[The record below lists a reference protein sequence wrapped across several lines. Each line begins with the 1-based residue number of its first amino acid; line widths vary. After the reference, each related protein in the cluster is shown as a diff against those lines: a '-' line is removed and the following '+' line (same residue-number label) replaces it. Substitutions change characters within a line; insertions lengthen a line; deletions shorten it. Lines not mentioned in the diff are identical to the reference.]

1 MGGGRGATPKAPG
14 VDDSH
19 MYHPGPPRFLAT
31 GEQTELAPRDPDPD
45 AGYAWRVA
53 DAPHDS
59 EATVGDDPVTE
70 FTPDVP
76 GRYLIGLDAPDGDHL
91 LTIRAFPASY
101 EGVDVAGGSGTAIR
115 DRDADDA
122 PVDYSARERHEGVG
136 RPRVRVDARVA
147 LGGDDGSPA
156 DDGLPADGGEPV
168 ESDTAADGGEA
179 VFTAAP
185 TPNPDSALDADDLSV
200 TFVVDDRDVAAAVA
214 DGRSNP
220 RDALRVSEDGRELR
234 VPLDAVPDR
243 LRVHAVTVA
252 RDPDGDP
259 RVSVADAAAIER
271 VDAGPP
277 AADEGGGESVLTPN
291 TPEFETVRLND
302 PPAWTEDASV
312 YEVFVRTFSDAEE
325 GEAFDAI
332 AERIPQI
339 ADLGVDTLWLT
350 PVLGHD
356 GKPHGYN
363 IVDFFDTADDLGDR
377 DDFEALVE
385 TAHDH
390 GMRVL
395 FDFVA
400 NHTARDHEWF
410 RDAYKNPDSPYRDR
424 YEWQE
429 SGEPGTYFD
438 WELIANLDH
447 ANLDVRRFLL
457 DVIDEWAPLVDGFR
471 CDMAWAVPDSFWR
484 ELRDRVK
491 DIDREFLLMDETIP
505 YIPGF
510 HEGMFDVHFDA
521 TLYFQLRQVGRGA
534 EPAASVLDAID
545 QRAEIGFPDHAE
557 FLQYIENHDETRYR
571 VECGDAAA
579 AAAGA
584 AIMTLPGVPMVYA
597 GQEIGQRGRRDAIAW
612 DHARE
617 AVRDRYER
625 LLETR
630 RDHPALGPDGDLS
643 RVGYHVASGDLS
655 EQPIVAS
662 GDVHPDDVVAFRR
675 SDGDEELI
683 VVLNFAPADASVAVD
698 VDHGERDLVTGEPCV
713 VEDGEGTERIRVD
726 EVAVVPVG
734 GE

>member
-1 MGGGRGATPKAPG
+1 M
-14 VDDSH
+14 H
-19 MYHPGPPRFLAT
+19 HPGPPRFLAT
-31 GEQTELAPRDPDPD
+31 GERTELAPRDPDPD
-45 AGYAWRVA
+45 AAYAWRVA
-53 DAPHDS
+53 DAPPESD
-59 EATVGDDPVTE
+59 ATVGDDAVTE

-91 LTIRAFPASY
+91 LTVRAFPASY

-115 DRDADDA
+115 DRDAGDVNA
-122 PVDYSARERHEGVG
+122 PVDYAARERHEGVG
-136 RPRVRVDARVA
+136 RPRVRVDASVA
-147 LGGDDGSPA
+147 FDGE
-156 DDGLPADGGEPV
+156 ADGEGEH
-168 ESDTAADGGEA
+168 AGEA
-179 VFTAAP
+179 VFTAVP
-185 TPNPDSALDADDLSV
+185 SPNPESALDVADLAV
-200 TFVVDDRDVAAAVA
+200 TFVVDDRDVADAVA
-214 DGRSNP
+214 AGRANP
-220 RDALRVSEDGRELR
+220 RDALRVSDDGRELR

-243 LRVHAVTVA
+243 LRVHAVAVA
-252 RDPDGDP
+252 RDPGEDP
-259 RVSVADAAAIER
+259 RVSVADAAAVER
-271 VDAGPP
+271 VGSSPSAIDDA
-277 AADEGGGESVLTPN
+277 AEGEAVLTPA

-302 PPAWTEDASV
+302 PPAWTADASV
-312 YEVFVRTFSDAEE
+312 YEIFVRTFADADE

-332 AERIPQI
+332 AERIPRI
-339 ADLGVDTLWLT
+339 AELGVDTLWLT

-377 DDFEALVE
+377 ADFEALVE

-410 RDAYKNPDSPYRDR
+410 RDAYENPDSPYRDR

-438 WELIANLDH
+438 WELIANLNH

-534 EPAASVLDAID
+534 EPAATVLDAVD

-617 AVRDRYER
+617 EVRDRYER

-630 RDHPALGPDGDLS
+630 RDHPALGPAGDLS

-655 EQPIVAS
+655 ERPVVAS

-675 SDGDEELI
+675 HDGEEDLV

-698 VDHGERDLVTGEPCV
+698 VDHGERDLVTDERCV

-726 EVAVVPVG
+726 EVAVVPVT
-734 GE
+734 EE

>member
-1 MGGGRGATPKAPG
+1 M
-14 VDDSH
+14 H
-19 MYHPGPPRFLAT
+19 HPGPPRFLAT
-31 GEQTELAPRDPDPD
+31 GERTELAPRDPNPD
-45 AGYAWRVA
+45 ATYAWRVA
-53 DAPHDS
+53 DAPPGS
-59 EATVGDDPVTE
+59 EATVGDESVTE

-76 GRYLIGLDAPDGDHL
+76 GRYLLGLDAPDGDHL
-91 LTIRAFPASY
+91 LTVRAFPASY
-101 EGVDVAGGSGTAIR
+101 EGVDVSGGSGTAIR
-115 DRDADDA
+115 DRDADDG
-122 PVDYSARERHEGVG
+122 PIDYAARERHEGVG
-136 RPRVRVDARVA
+136 RPRVELDASVA
-147 LGGDDGSPA
+147 YEEGA
-156 DDGLPADGGEPV
+156 DS
-168 ESDTAADGGEA
+168 ESESAGAA
-179 VFTAAP
+179 VFTAVA
-185 TPNPDSALDADDLSV
+185 TPNPESALDADDLSV
-200 TFVVDDRDVAAAVA
+200 TFVVDDRDVATAVET
-214 DGRSNP
+214 GRTNP
-220 RDALRVSEDGRELR
+220 RDALRVSDDGGELR
-234 VPLDAVPDR
+234 VPLDAVPER
-243 LRVHAVTVA
+243 LRVHAVAVA
-252 RDPDGDP
+252 HDPDGDP
-259 RVSVADAAAIER
+259 RVSVADAAAVVR
-271 VDAGPP
+271 GQSAADDAGGE
-277 AADEGGGESVLTPN
+277 AALTPGA
-291 TPEFETVRLND
+291 PDFETVRLND
-302 PPAWTEDASV
+302 PPAWTRDASV
-312 YEVFVRTFSDAEE
+312 YEIFVRTFADADE
-325 GEAFDAI
+325 GAAFDAI
-332 AERIPQI
+332 AERIPRI
-339 ADLGVDTLWLT
+339 AELGVDTLWLT

-363 IVDFFDTADDLGDR
+363 IVEFFDTADDLGDR
-377 DDFEALVE
+377 ADFEALVE

-410 RDAYKNPDSPYRDR
+410 RDAYRNPDSPYRDR

-438 WELIANLDH
+438 WELIANLNH

-457 DVIDEWAPLVDGFR
+457 DVVDEWAPLVDGFR

-534 EPAASVLDAID
+534 EPAASVLDAVD

-617 AVRDRYER
+617 DVRDRYED
-625 LLETR
+625 LLATR
-630 RDHPALGPDGDLS
+630 RDHPALGPAGDVS
-643 RVGYHVASGDLS
+643 RVDYHVASGDLS
-655 EQPIVAS
+655 ERPIVAS

-675 SDGDEELI
+675 RDGDEALV
-683 VVLNFAPADASVAVD
+683 VVLNFAPAEASVAVEA
-698 VDHGERDLVTGEPCV
+698 DHGERDLVSGERCV
-713 VEDGEGTERIRVD
+713 VEDADGTERIRVD
-726 EVAVVPVG
+726 EVAVVPVA

>member
-1 MGGGRGATPKAPG
+1 M
-14 VDDSH
+14 H
-19 MYHPGPPRFLAT
+19 HPGPPRFLAT
-31 GEQTELAPRDPDPD
+31 GERTELAPRDPDPD
-45 AGYAWRVA
+45 AAYAWRVA
-53 DAPHDS
+53 DAPPDS

-76 GRYLIGLDAPDGDHL
+76 GRYLLGLDAPDGDHL
-91 LTIRAFPASY
+91 LTVRAFPASY

-115 DRDADDA
+115 DRDAGDVDA
-122 PVDYSARERHEGVG
+122 PVDYAARERHEGVG
-136 RPRVRVDARVA
+136 KPRVRVDASVA
-147 LGGDDGSPA
+147 SGDDAGRR
-156 DDGLPADGGEPV
+156 
-168 ESDTAADGGEA
+168 GEA
-179 VFTAAP
+179 VFTAVP
-185 TPNPDSALDADDLSV
+185 SPNPESSLDADDLAV
-200 TFVVDDRDVAAAVA
+200 TFVVDDRDVADAVA
-214 DGRSNP
+214 AGRANP
-220 RDALRVSEDGRELR
+220 RDALRVTGEGRELR
-234 VPLDAVPDR
+234 VPLDAVPER
-243 LRVHAVTVA
+243 LRVHAVAVA
-252 RDPDGDP
+252 RDPGEDP
-259 RVSVADAAAIER
+259 RVSVADSAAVKR
-271 VDAGPP
+271 VGSSPSALDDA
-277 AADEGGGESVLTPN
+277 AEGEAVLTPD
-291 TPEFETVRLND
+291 TPEFETVRLNE
-302 PPAWTEDASV
+302 PPGWTREASV
-312 YEVFVRTFSDAEE
+312 YEVFVRTFADAEE
-325 GEAFDAI
+325 GEGFDAI
-332 AERIPQI
+332 AERIPRI
-339 ADLGVDTLWLT
+339 AELGVDTLWLT

-363 IVDFFDTADDLGDR
+363 IVDFFDTADDLGER
-377 DDFEALVE
+377 EDFEALVE

-410 RDAYKNPDSPYRDR
+410 RDAYQNPDSPFRDR

-438 WELIANLDH
+438 WELIANLNH

-534 EPAASVLDAID
+534 EPASTVLDAVD

-617 AVRDRYER
+617 EVRDRYER

-630 RDHPALGPDGDLS
+630 REHPALGPEGDLS

-655 EQPIVAS
+655 ERPIVAS

-675 SDGDEELI
+675 QDGEEDLV
-683 VVLNFAPADASVAVD
+683 VVLNFAPADASVAVE
-698 VDHGERDLVTGEPCV
+698 VDHGERDVVTGERCI
-713 VEDGEGTERIRVD
+713 VEDGEGTERLRVD
-726 EVAVVPVG
+726 EVAVVRVVG
-734 GE
+734 E

>member
-1 MGGGRGATPKAPG
+1 M
-14 VDDSH
+14 H
-19 MYHPGPPRFLAT
+19 HPGPPRFLAT
-31 GEQTELAPRDPDPD
+31 GERTELAPRDPDPD
-45 AGYAWRVA
+45 AAYAWRVA
-53 DAPHDS
+53 DAPPDS

-76 GRYLIGLDAPDGDHL
+76 GRYLLGLDAPDGDHL
-91 LTIRAFPASY
+91 LTVRAFPASY

-115 DRDADDA
+115 DRDAGDVDA
-122 PVDYSARERHEGVG
+122 PVDYAARERHEGVG
-136 RPRVRVDARVA
+136 KPRVRVDASVA
-147 LGGDDGSPA
+147 SGDDAGRR
-156 DDGLPADGGEPV
+156 
-168 ESDTAADGGEA
+168 GEA
-179 VFTAAP
+179 VFTAVP
-185 TPNPDSALDADDLSV
+185 SPNPESSLDADDLAV
-200 TFVVDDRDVAAAVA
+200 TFVVDDRDVADAVA
-214 DGRSNP
+214 AGRANP
-220 RDALRVSEDGRELR
+220 RDALRVTGEGRELR
-234 VPLDAVPDR
+234 VPLDAVPER
-243 LRVHAVTVA
+243 LRVHAVAVA
-252 RDPDGDP
+252 RDPGEDP
-259 RVSVADAAAIER
+259 RVSVADAAAVKR
-271 VDAGPP
+271 VGSSPSALDDA
-277 AADEGGGESVLTPN
+277 AEGEAVLTPD
-291 TPEFETVRLND
+291 TPEFETVRLNE
-302 PPAWTEDASV
+302 PPGWTREASV
-312 YEVFVRTFSDAEE
+312 YEVFVRTFADAEE
-325 GEAFDAI
+325 GEGFDAI
-332 AERIPQI
+332 AERIPRI
-339 ADLGVDTLWLT
+339 AELGVDTLWLT

-356 GKPHGYN
+356 GKQHGYN
-363 IVDFFDTADDLGDR
+363 IVDFFDTADDLGER
-377 DDFEALVE
+377 EDFEALVE

-410 RDAYKNPDSPYRDR
+410 RDAYQNPDSPFRDR

-438 WELIANLDH
+438 WELIANLNH

-534 EPAASVLDAID
+534 EPASTVLDAVD

-617 AVRDRYER
+617 EVRDRYER

-630 RDHPALGPDGDLS
+630 REHPALGPEGDLS

-655 EQPIVAS
+655 ERPIVAS

-675 SDGDEELI
+675 QDGEEDLV
-683 VVLNFAPADASVAVD
+683 VVLNFAPADASVAVE
-698 VDHGERDLVTGEPCV
+698 VDHGERDVVTGERCI
-713 VEDGEGTERIRVD
+713 VEDGEGTERLRVD
-726 EVAVVPVG
+726 EVAVVRVVG
-734 GE
+734 E

>member
-1 MGGGRGATPKAPG
+1 M
-14 VDDSH
+14 H
-19 MYHPGPPRFLAT
+19 HPGPPRFLAT
-31 GEQTELAPRDPDPD
+31 GERTELAPRDPNPD
-45 AGYAWRVA
+45 ATYNWRVA
-53 DAPHDS
+53 DAPPGS

-76 GRYLIGLDAPDGDHL
+76 GRYLLGLDAPDGDHL
-91 LTIRAFPASY
+91 LTVRAFPASY

-115 DRDADDA
+115 DRDADDE
-122 PVDYSARERHEGVG
+122 PIDYAAREQHEGVG
-136 RPRVRVDARVA
+136 RPRVRVDASVA
-147 LGGDDGSPA
+147 FGDDG
-156 DDGLPADGGEPV
+156 DRKGE
-168 ESDTAADGGEA
+168 SAGEA
-179 VFTAAP
+179 VFTAVP
-185 TPNPDSALDADDLSV
+185 SPNPESALDADDLAV
-200 TFVVDDRDVAAAVA
+200 TFVVDDRDVADAVA
-214 DGRSNP
+214 AGRANP

-234 VPLDAVPDR
+234 VPLAAVPER
-243 LRVHAVTVA
+243 LRVHAVAVA
-252 RDPDGDP
+252 HDPDGDP
-259 RVSVADAAAIER
+259 RVSVADGAAVER
-271 VDAGPP
+271 GQSAADDAGGE
-277 AADEGGGESVLTPN
+277 AALTPGA
-291 TPEFETVRLND
+291 PDFETVRLNE
-302 PPAWTEDASV
+302 PPAWTRDASV
-312 YEVFVRTFSDAEE
+312 YEIFVRTFADADE

-332 AERIPQI
+332 AERIPRI
-339 ADLGVDTLWLT
+339 AELGVDTLWLT

-377 DDFEALVE
+377 ADFEALVE

-410 RDAYKNPDSPYRDR
+410 QDAYRNPESPYRDR

-438 WELIANLDH
+438 WELIANLNH

-534 EPAASVLDAID
+534 EPAETVLDAVD

-571 VECGDAAA
+571 VECGDDAA

-617 AVRDRYER
+617 DVRDRYER

-630 RDHPALGPDGDLS
+630 RDHPALGPAGDLS
-643 RVGYHVASGDLS
+643 HVGYHVASGDLS

-675 SDGDEELI
+675 HDGEEELV
-683 VVLNFAPADASVAVD
+683 VVLNFAPADASVAVEA
-698 VDHGERDLVTGEPCV
+698 DHGERDLVAGERCV

-726 EVAVVPVG
+726 EVAVVPVDA
-734 GE
+734 E

>member
-1 MGGGRGATPKAPG
+1 M
-14 VDDSH
+14 H
-19 MYHPGPPRFLAT
+19 HPGPPRFLAT
-31 GEQTELAPRDPDPD
+31 GERTELAPRDPNPD
-45 AGYAWRVA
+45 ATYAWRVA
-53 DAPHDS
+53 DAPPGS
-59 EATVGDDPVTE
+59 EATVGDESVTE

-76 GRYLIGLDAPDGDHL
+76 GRYLLGLDAPDGDHL
-91 LTIRAFPASY
+91 LTVRAFPASY
-101 EGVDVAGGSGTAIR
+101 EGVDVSGGSGTAIR
-115 DRDADDA
+115 DRDADDG
-122 PVDYSARERHEGVG
+122 PIDYAARERHEGVG
-136 RPRVRVDARVA
+136 RPRVELDASVA
-147 LGGDDGSPA
+147 YEEGA
-156 DDGLPADGGEPV
+156 DS
-168 ESDTAADGGEA
+168 ESESAGAA
-179 VFTAAP
+179 VFTAVA
-185 TPNPDSALDADDLSV
+185 TPNPESALDADDLSV
-200 TFVVDDRDVAAAVA
+200 TFVVDDRDVATAVET
-214 DGRSNP
+214 GRTNP
-220 RDALRVSEDGRELR
+220 RDALRVSDDGGELR
-234 VPLDAVPDR
+234 VPLDAVPER
-243 LRVHAVTVA
+243 LRVHAVAVA
-252 RDPDGDP
+252 HDPDGDP
-259 RVSVADAAAIER
+259 RVSVADAAAVVR
-271 VDAGPP
+271 GQSAADDAGGE
-277 AADEGGGESVLTPN
+277 AALTPGA
-291 TPEFETVRLND
+291 PDFETVRLND
-302 PPAWTEDASV
+302 PPAWTRDASV
-312 YEVFVRTFSDAEE
+312 YEIFVRTFADADE
-325 GEAFDAI
+325 GAAFDAI
-332 AERIPQI
+332 AERIPRI
-339 ADLGVDTLWLT
+339 AELGVDTLWLT

-363 IVDFFDTADDLGDR
+363 IVEFFDTADDLGDR
-377 DDFEALVE
+377 ADFEALVE

-410 RDAYKNPDSPYRDR
+410 RDAYRNPDSPYRDR

-438 WELIANLDH
+438 WELIANLNH

-534 EPAASVLDAID
+534 EPAASVLDAVD

-617 AVRDRYER
+617 DVRDRYED
-625 LLETR
+625 LLATR
-630 RDHPALGPDGDLS
+630 RDHPALGPAGDVS
-643 RVGYHVASGDLS
+643 RVDYHVASGDLS
-655 EQPIVAS
+655 ERPIVAS

-675 SDGDEELI
+675 RDGDEALV
-683 VVLNFAPADASVAVD
+683 VVLNFAPAEASVAVEA
-698 VDHGERDLVTGEPCV
+698 DHGERDLVSGERCV
-713 VEDGEGTERIRVD
+713 VEDADGTERIRVD
-726 EVAVVPVG
+726 EVAVVPVA

>member
-1 MGGGRGATPKAPG
+1 
-14 VDDSH
+14 

-31 GEQTELAPRDPDPD
+31 GEQTELAPRDPNPD
-45 AGYAWRVA
+45 ATYVWRVA
-53 DAPHDS
+53 DAPPGS
-59 EATVGDDPVTE
+59 EATVGDDAVTA

-76 GRYLIGLDAPDGDHL
+76 GRYLLGLDAPDGDHL
-91 LTIRAFPASY
+91 LTVRAFPASY

-122 PVDYSARERHEGVG
+122 PVDYAARERHEGVG
-136 RPRVRVDARVA
+136 RPRVRVDASVA
-147 LGGDDGSPA
+147 FGGDAEST
-156 DDGLPADGGEPV
+156 GGETGG
-168 ESDTAADGGEA
+168 EEARSGAGEA
-179 VFTAAP
+179 VFTATP
-185 TPNPDSALDADDLSV
+185 TPNPESAFDADDLSV
-200 TFVVDDRDVAAAVA
+200 TFVVDDRDVETAVA
-214 DGRSNP
+214 DGRTSP
-220 RDALRVSEDGRELR
+220 RDALRVSDGGRELR

-243 LRVHAVTVA
+243 LRVHAVAVA
-252 RDPDGDP
+252 WDSGEDP
-259 RVSVADAAAIER
+259 RVSVADAAAVER
-271 VDAGPP
+271 AGDGPPGATDAG
-277 AADEGGGESVLTPN
+277 GEAMLTPDA
-291 TPEFETVRLND
+291 PDFETLRLND
-302 PPAWTEDASV
+302 PPAWTRSASV
-312 YEVFVRTFSDAEE
+312 YEVFVRTFADADE
-325 GEAFDAI
+325 GAAFDAI
-332 AERIPQI
+332 AERIPRI
-339 ADLGVDTLWLT
+339 AELGADTLWLT

-363 IVDFFDTADDLGDR
+363 IVDFFDTADDLGER
-377 DDFEALVE
+377 EDFEALVE

-410 RDAYKNPDSPYRDR
+410 RDAYQNPESPYRDG
-424 YEWQE
+424 YAWQE

-438 WELIANLDH
+438 WELIANLNH

-534 EPAASVLDAID
+534 EPASSVLDAVD

-617 AVRDRYER
+617 EVRDRYER
-625 LLETR
+625 LLATR
-630 RDHPALGPDGDLS
+630 RDHPALGPEGDVS

-655 EQPIVAS
+655 ERPIVAS

-675 SDGDEELI
+675 HDGDEDLI
-683 VVLNFAPADASVAVD
+683 VVLNFAPADASVAID
-698 VDHGERDLVTGEPCV
+698 VAHGERDLVTGERCV
-713 VEDGEGTERIRVD
+713 VEDGEGTERVRVD
-726 EVAVVPVG
+726 DVAVVPVA
-734 GE
+734 EE

>member
-1 MGGGRGATPKAPG
+1 M
-14 VDDSH
+14 H
-19 MYHPGPPRFLAT
+19 HPGPPRFLAT
-31 GEQTELAPRDPDPD
+31 GERTELAPRDPNPD
-45 AGYAWRVA
+45 ATYAWRVA
-53 DAPHDS
+53 DAPPGS
-59 EATVGDDPVTE
+59 EATVGDESVTE

-76 GRYLIGLDAPDGDHL
+76 GRYLLGLDAPDGDHL
-91 LTIRAFPASY
+91 LTVRAFPASY
-101 EGVDVAGGSGTAIR
+101 EGVDVSGGSGTAIR
-115 DRDADDA
+115 DRDADDG
-122 PVDYSARERHEGVG
+122 PIDYAARERHEGVG
-136 RPRVRVDARVA
+136 RPRVELDASVA
-147 LGGDDGSPA
+147 YEEGA
-156 DDGLPADGGEPV
+156 DS
-168 ESDTAADGGEA
+168 ESESAGAA
-179 VFTAAP
+179 VFTAVA
-185 TPNPDSALDADDLSV
+185 TPNPESALDADDLSV
-200 TFVVDDRDVAAAVA
+200 TFVVDDRDVATAVET
-214 DGRSNP
+214 GRTNP
-220 RDALRVSEDGRELR
+220 RDALRVSDDGGELR
-234 VPLDAVPDR
+234 VPLDAVPER
-243 LRVHAVTVA
+243 LRVHAVAVA
-252 RDPDGDP
+252 HDPDGDP
-259 RVSVADAAAIER
+259 RVSVADAAAVVR
-271 VDAGPP
+271 GQSAADDAGGE
-277 AADEGGGESVLTPN
+277 AALTPGA
-291 TPEFETVRLND
+291 PDFETVRLND
-302 PPAWTEDASV
+302 PPAWTRDASV
-312 YEVFVRTFSDAEE
+312 YEIFVRTFADADE
-325 GEAFDAI
+325 GAAFDAI
-332 AERIPQI
+332 AERIPRI
-339 ADLGVDTLWLT
+339 AELGVDTLWLT

-363 IVDFFDTADDLGDR
+363 IVEFFDTADDLGDR
-377 DDFEALVE
+377 ADFEALVE

-410 RDAYKNPDSPYRDR
+410 RDAYRNPDSPYRDR

-438 WELIANLDH
+438 WELIANLNH

-457 DVIDEWAPLVDGFR
+457 DVVDEWAPLVDGFR

-617 AVRDRYER
+617 EVRDRYER
-625 LLETR
+625 LLATR
-630 RDHPALGPDGDLS
+630 RDHPALGPDGDVS

-675 SDGDEELI
+675 SAGDEALV

-698 VDHGERDLVTGEPCV
+698 ADHGERDLVTGEDCV
-713 VEDGEGTERIRVD
+713 VTDGDGTERIRVD
-726 EVAVVPVG
+726 DVAVVR
-734 GE
+734 ETER

>member
-1 MGGGRGATPKAPG
+1 M
-14 VDDSH
+14 H
-19 MYHPGPPRFLAT
+19 HPGPPRFLAT
-31 GEQTELAPRDPDPD
+31 GERTELAPRDPDPD
-45 AGYAWRVA
+45 AAYAWRVA
-53 DAPHDS
+53 DAPPDS
-59 EATVGDDPVTE
+59 EATVGDDPVTA

-91 LTIRAFPASY
+91 LTVRAFPASY

-115 DRDADDA
+115 DRDAGDVDA
-122 PVDYSARERHEGVG
+122 TADYAAQGQHEGVG
-136 RPRVRVDARVA
+136 RPRVRVDASVVF
-147 LGGDDGSPA
+147 DDA
-156 DDGLPADGGEPV
+156 DERSERA
-168 ESDTAADGGEA
+168 GEA
-179 VFTAAP
+179 VFAAAP
-185 TPNPDSALDADDLSV
+185 SPNPESSLDADDLAV
-200 TFVVDDRDVAAAVA
+200 TFVVDDRDVADAVA
-214 DGRSNP
+214 AGRTNP

-243 LRVHAVTVA
+243 LRVHAVAVA
-252 RDPDGDP
+252 RDPGEDP
-259 RVSVADAAAIER
+259 RVSVADAAAVERAGGRSAIEEAAGQEAVR
-271 VDAGPP
+271 VPD
-277 AADEGGGESVLTPN
+277 
-291 TPEFETVRLND
+291 TPEFETVRLNE
-302 PPAWTEDASV
+302 PPAWTRDASV
-312 YEVFVRTFSDAEE
+312 YEVFVRTFADADE

-332 AERIPQI
+332 AERIPRI
-339 ADLGVDTLWLT
+339 AALGVDTLWLT

-377 DDFEALVE
+377 EDFEALVE

-410 RDAYKNPDSPYRDR
+410 QDAYRNPDSPFRDR

-447 ANLDVRRFLL
+447 SNLDVRRFLL

-534 EPAASVLDAID
+534 EPAASVLDAVD

-617 AVRDRYER
+617 EVRDRYER

-630 RDHPALGPDGDLS
+630 REHPALGPDAELS
-643 RVGYHVASGDLS
+643 RVGYHVASGDLT

-675 SDGDEELI
+675 HDGEEDLV

-698 VDHGERDLVTGEPCV
+698 LDHGERDLVTGEECL

-726 EVAVVPVG
+726 EVAVVPIR
-734 GE
+734 EE

>member
-1 MGGGRGATPKAPG
+1 M
-14 VDDSH
+14 H
-19 MYHPGPPRFLAT
+19 HPGPPRFLAT
-31 GEQTELAPRDPDPD
+31 GETTELAPRDPDPD
-45 AGYAWRVA
+45 GTYAWRVA
-53 DAPHDS
+53 DAPPDS
-59 EATVGDDPVTE
+59 EATVGDAPVTE

-91 LTIRAFPASY
+91 LTVRAFAASY
-101 EGVDVAGGSGTAIR
+101 ADVDVAGGSGTAIR
-115 DRDADDA
+115 DRDADTE
-122 PVDYSARERHEGVG
+122 PVEYAAQESHDGVG
-136 RPRVRVDARVA
+136 RPRVRLDARTA
-147 LGGDDGSPA
+147 SE
-156 DDGLPADGGEPV
+156 ADGE
-168 ESDTAADGGEA
+168 ERGGEA
-179 VFTAAP
+179 VFTAVP
-185 TPNPDSALDADDLSV
+185 TPNPDSALDAADLDV
-200 TFVVDDRDVAAAVA
+200 VFVVDDRDIERAVA
-214 DGRSNP
+214 EGRRNP
-220 RDALRVSEDGRELR
+220 RDALRVSRDGRELY
-234 VPLDAVPDR
+234 VGLDAVPER
-243 LRVHAVTVA
+243 LRVHAVAVA
-252 RDPDGDP
+252 RDADGDP
-259 RVSVADAAAIER
+259 RVSVADALAVER
-271 VDAGPP
+271 GDTSEPTIDDP
-277 AADEGGGESVLTPN
+277 GGESVLTPDA
-291 TPEFETVRLND
+291 PEFETVRLND
-302 PPAWTEDASV
+302 PPTWTTDAAV
-312 YEVFVRTFSDAEE
+312 YEVFVRTFADADE
-325 GEAFDAI
+325 GAAFDAI
-332 AERIPQI
+332 AERIPEI

-350 PVLGHD
+350 PVLRHD

-363 IVDFFDTADDLGDR
+363 IVDFFDVAPDLGDR

-410 RDAYKNPDSPYRDR
+410 EDAYQNPESPYRDR

-438 WELIANLDH
+438 WELIANLNH
-447 ANLDVRRFLL
+447 ANLEVRRFLL
-457 DVIDEWAPLVDGFR
+457 DVIDEWAPLVDGVR

-534 EPAASVLDAID
+534 EPAASVLDAVD

-612 DHARE
+612 DDARE
-617 AVRDRYER
+617 EVRERYER
-625 LLETR
+625 LLATR
-630 RDHPALGPDGDLS
+630 REYPALGADGDVS

-655 EQPIVAS
+655 ERPIVAS
-662 GDVHPDDVVAFRR
+662 GDVHPNDVVAFRR
-675 SDGDEELI
+675 SAGEEALV
-683 VVLNFAPADASVAVD
+683 VVLNFAPAAASVAVD
-698 VDHGERDLVTGEPCV
+698 VDHGERDLVTGEECV
-713 VEDGEGTERIRVD
+713 VEDGDGTERIRVD
-726 EVAVVPVG
+726 DVAVVR
-734 GE
+734 ETER

>member
-1 MGGGRGATPKAPG
+1 M
-14 VDDSH
+14 H
-19 MYHPGPPRFLAT
+19 HPGPPRFLAT
-31 GEQTELAPRDPDPD
+31 GERTELAPRDPNPD
-45 AGYAWRVA
+45 ATYAWRVA
-53 DAPHDS
+53 DAPPGS
-59 EATVGDDPVTE
+59 EATVGDESVTE

-76 GRYLIGLDAPDGDHL
+76 GRYLLGLDAPDGDHL
-91 LTIRAFPASY
+91 LTVRAFPASY
-101 EGVDVAGGSGTAIR
+101 EGVDVSGGSGTAIR
-115 DRDADDA
+115 DRDADDG
-122 PVDYSARERHEGVG
+122 PIDYAARERHEGVG
-136 RPRVRVDARVA
+136 RPRVELDASVA
-147 LGGDDGSPA
+147 YEEGA
-156 DDGLPADGGEPV
+156 DS
-168 ESDTAADGGEA
+168 ESESAGAA
-179 VFTAAP
+179 VFTAVA
-185 TPNPDSALDADDLSV
+185 TPNPESALDADDLSV
-200 TFVVDDRDVAAAVA
+200 TFVVDDRDVATAVET
-214 DGRSNP
+214 GRTNP
-220 RDALRVSEDGRELR
+220 RDALRVSDDGGELR
-234 VPLDAVPDR
+234 VPLDAVPER
-243 LRVHAVTVA
+243 LRVHAVAVA
-252 RDPDGDP
+252 HDPDGDP
-259 RVSVADAAAIER
+259 RVSVADAAAVVR
-271 VDAGPP
+271 GQSAADDAGGE
-277 AADEGGGESVLTPN
+277 AALTPGA
-291 TPEFETVRLND
+291 PDFETVRLND
-302 PPAWTEDASV
+302 PPAWTRDASV
-312 YEVFVRTFSDAEE
+312 YEIFVRTFADADE
-325 GEAFDAI
+325 GAAFDAI
-332 AERIPQI
+332 AERIPRI
-339 ADLGVDTLWLT
+339 AELGVDTLWLT

-363 IVDFFDTADDLGDR
+363 IVEFFDTADDLGDR
-377 DDFEALVE
+377 ADFEALVE

-410 RDAYKNPDSPYRDR
+410 RDAYRNPDSPYRDR

-438 WELIANLDH
+438 WELIANLNH

-457 DVIDEWAPLVDGFR
+457 DVVDEWAPLVDGFR

-617 AVRDRYER
+617 DVRDRYED
-625 LLETR
+625 LLATR
-630 RDHPALGPDGDLS
+630 RDHPALGPAGDVS
-643 RVGYHVASGDLS
+643 RVDYHVASGDLS
-655 EQPIVAS
+655 ERPIVAS

-675 SDGDEELI
+675 RDGDEALV
-683 VVLNFAPADASVAVD
+683 VVLNFAPAEASVAVEAG
-698 VDHGERDLVTGEPCV
+698 HGERDLVSGERCV
-713 VEDGEGTERIRVD
+713 VEDADGTERIRVD
-726 EVAVVPVG
+726 EVAVVPVA

>member
-1 MGGGRGATPKAPG
+1 M
-14 VDDSH
+14 H
-19 MYHPGPPRFLAT
+19 HPGPPRFLAT
-31 GEQTELAPRDPDPD
+31 GERTELAPRDPDPD
-45 AGYAWRVA
+45 AAYAWRVA
-53 DAPHDS
+53 DSPPGS
-59 EATVGDDPVTE
+59 EATVGEDPVTE

-76 GRYLIGLDAPDGDHL
+76 GRYLLGLNAPDGDHL
-91 LTIRAFPASY
+91 LTVRAFPASY

-115 DRDADDA
+115 DRDAGDA
-122 PVDYSARERHEGVG
+122 PVDYAARERHEGVG

-147 LGGDDGSPA
+147 VDEEGDGDGS
-156 DDGLPADGGEPV
+156 G
-168 ESDTAADGGEA
+168 GGEA
-179 VFTAAP
+179 VFTAEP
-185 TPNPDSALDADDLSV
+185 TPNPESALDAADLTV
-200 TFVVDDRDVAAAVA
+200 TFV

-220 RDALRVSEDGRELR
+220 RDALRERGDGRELR

-243 LRVHAVTVA
+243 LRVHAVAVA
-252 RDPDGDP
+252 RDPGEDP
-259 RVSVADAAAIER
+259 RISVADAAAVER
-271 VDAGPP
+271 VGGGPPSVDDAG
-277 AADEGGGESVLTPN
+277 GEAMLTPDAPN
-291 TPEFETVRLND
+291 FETRRLNE
-302 PPAWTEDASV
+302 PPGWTRRASV
-312 YEVFVRTFSDAEE
+312 YEVFVRTFANADE
-325 GEAFDAI
+325 GETFDAI

-339 ADLGVDTLWLT
+339 AELGVDTLWLT

-363 IVDFFDTADDLGDR
+363 IVDFFDTADDLGER
-377 DDFEALVE
+377 EDFEALVE

-410 RDAYKNPDSPYRDR
+410 RDAYRNPDSPFRDR

-438 WELIANLDH
+438 WELIANLNH

-491 DIDREFLLMDETIP
+491 DIDSEFLLMDETIP

-617 AVRDRYER
+617 DVRDRYER
-625 LLETR
+625 LLAAR
-630 RDHPALGPDGDLS
+630 RDHPALGSDGDLS

-655 EQPIVAS
+655 ERPVVAS

-675 SDGDEELI
+675 HDGDEDLV
-683 VVLNFAPADASVAVD
+683 VVLNFAPAPASVAVE
-698 VDHGERDLVTGEPCV
+698 VDHGDRDLVGGEPCV

-726 EVAVVPVG
+726 EVAVVPVT
-734 GE
+734 EE

>member
-1 MGGGRGATPKAPG
+1 M
-14 VDDSH
+14 H
-19 MYHPGPPRFLAT
+19 HPGPPRFLAT
-31 GEQTELAPRDPDPD
+31 GERTELAPRDPNPD
-45 AGYAWRVA
+45 ATYAWRVA
-53 DAPHDS
+53 DAPPGS
-59 EATVGDDPVTE
+59 EATVGDESVTE

-76 GRYLIGLDAPDGDHL
+76 GRYLLGLDAPDGDHL
-91 LTIRAFPASY
+91 LTVRAFPASY
-101 EGVDVAGGSGTAIR
+101 EGVDVSGGSGTAIR
-115 DRDADDA
+115 DRDADDG
-122 PVDYSARERHEGVG
+122 PIDYAARERHEGVG
-136 RPRVRVDARVA
+136 RPRVELDASVA
-147 LGGDDGSPA
+147 YEEGA
-156 DDGLPADGGEPV
+156 DS
-168 ESDTAADGGEA
+168 ESESAGAA
-179 VFTAAP
+179 VFTAVA
-185 TPNPDSALDADDLSV
+185 TPNPESALDADDLSV
-200 TFVVDDRDVAAAVA
+200 TFVVDDRDVATAVET
-214 DGRSNP
+214 GRTNP
-220 RDALRVSEDGRELR
+220 RDALRVSDDDGELR
-234 VPLDAVPDR
+234 VPLDAVPER
-243 LRVHAVTVA
+243 LRVHAVAVA
-252 RDPDGDP
+252 HDPDGDP
-259 RVSVADAAAIER
+259 RVSVADAAAVVR
-271 VDAGPP
+271 GQSAADDAGGE
-277 AADEGGGESVLTPN
+277 AALTPGA
-291 TPEFETVRLND
+291 PDFETVRLND
-302 PPAWTEDASV
+302 PPAWTRDASV
-312 YEVFVRTFSDAEE
+312 YEIFVRTFADADE
-325 GEAFDAI
+325 GAAFDAI
-332 AERIPQI
+332 AERIPRI
-339 ADLGVDTLWLT
+339 AELGVDTLWLT

-363 IVDFFDTADDLGDR
+363 IVEFFDTADDLGDR
-377 DDFEALVE
+377 ADFEALVE

-410 RDAYKNPDSPYRDR
+410 RDAYRNPDSPYRDR

-438 WELIANLDH
+438 WELIANLNH

-457 DVIDEWAPLVDGFR
+457 DVVDEWAPLVDGFR

-617 AVRDRYER
+617 DVRDRYED
-625 LLETR
+625 LLATR
-630 RDHPALGPDGDLS
+630 RDHPALGPAGDVS
-643 RVGYHVASGDLS
+643 RVDYHVASGDLS
-655 EQPIVAS
+655 ERPIVAS

-675 SDGDEELI
+675 RDGDEALV
-683 VVLNFAPADASVAVD
+683 VVLNFAPAEASVAVEA
-698 VDHGERDLVTGEPCV
+698 DHGERDLVSGERCV
-713 VEDGEGTERIRVD
+713 VEDADGTERIRVD
-726 EVAVVPVG
+726 EVAVVPVA

>member
-1 MGGGRGATPKAPG
+1 M
-14 VDDSH
+14 H
-19 MYHPGPPRFLAT
+19 HPGPPRFLAT
-31 GEQTELAPRDPDPD
+31 GERTELAPRDPDPD
-45 AGYAWRVA
+45 AAYAWRVA
-53 DAPHDS
+53 DAPPDS

-76 GRYLIGLDAPDGDHL
+76 GRYLLGLDAPDGDHL
-91 LTIRAFPASY
+91 LTVRAFPASY

-115 DRDADDA
+115 DRDAGDVDA
-122 PVDYSARERHEGVG
+122 PVDYAARERHEGVG
-136 RPRVRVDARVA
+136 KPRMRVDASVA
-147 LGGDDGSPA
+147 SGDDAGRR
-156 DDGLPADGGEPV
+156 
-168 ESDTAADGGEA
+168 GEA
-179 VFTAAP
+179 VFTAVP
-185 TPNPDSALDADDLSV
+185 SPNPESSLDADDLAV
-200 TFVVDDRDVAAAVA
+200 TFVVDDRDVADAVA
-214 DGRSNP
+214 AGRANP
-220 RDALRVSEDGRELR
+220 RDALRVTGEGRELR
-234 VPLDAVPDR
+234 VPLDAVPER
-243 LRVHAVTVA
+243 LRVHAVAVA
-252 RDPDGDP
+252 RDPGEDP
-259 RVSVADAAAIER
+259 RVSVADAAAVKR
-271 VDAGPP
+271 VGSSPSALDDA
-277 AADEGGGESVLTPN
+277 AEGEAVLTPD
-291 TPEFETVRLND
+291 TPEFETVRLNE
-302 PPAWTEDASV
+302 PPGWTREASV
-312 YEVFVRTFSDAEE
+312 YEVFVRTFADAEE
-325 GEAFDAI
+325 GEGFDAI
-332 AERIPQI
+332 AERIPRI
-339 ADLGVDTLWLT
+339 AELGVDTLWLT

-356 GKPHGYN
+356 GKQHGYN
-363 IVDFFDTADDLGDR
+363 IVDFFDTADDLGER
-377 DDFEALVE
+377 EDFEALVE

-410 RDAYKNPDSPYRDR
+410 RDAYQNPDSPFRDR

-438 WELIANLDH
+438 WELIANLNH

-534 EPAASVLDAID
+534 EPASTVLDAVD

-617 AVRDRYER
+617 EVRDRYER

-630 RDHPALGPDGDLS
+630 REHPALGPEGDLS

-655 EQPIVAS
+655 ERPIVAS

-675 SDGDEELI
+675 QDGEEDLV
-683 VVLNFAPADASVAVD
+683 VVLNFAPADASVAVE
-698 VDHGERDLVTGEPCV
+698 VDHGERDVVTGERCI
-713 VEDGEGTERIRVD
+713 VEDGEGTERLRVD
-726 EVAVVPVG
+726 EVAVVRVVG
-734 GE
+734 E

>member
-1 MGGGRGATPKAPG
+1 
-14 VDDSH
+14 

-31 GEQTELAPRDPDPD
+31 GERTELAPRDPNPD
-45 AGYAWRVA
+45 ATYAWRVA
-53 DAPHDS
+53 DAPPGS
-59 EATVGDDPVTE
+59 EATVGDESVTE

-76 GRYLIGLDAPDGDHL
+76 GRYLLGLDAPDGDHL
-91 LTIRAFPASY
+91 LTVRAFPASY
-101 EGVDVAGGSGTAIR
+101 EGVDVSGGSGTAIR
-115 DRDADDA
+115 DRDADDG
-122 PVDYSARERHEGVG
+122 PIDYAARERHEGVG
-136 RPRVRVDARVA
+136 RPRVELDASVA
-147 LGGDDGSPA
+147 YEEGA
-156 DDGLPADGGEPV
+156 DS
-168 ESDTAADGGEA
+168 ESESAGAA
-179 VFTAAP
+179 VFTAVA
-185 TPNPDSALDADDLSV
+185 TPNPESALDADDLSV
-200 TFVVDDRDVAAAVA
+200 TFVVDDRDVATAVET
-214 DGRSNP
+214 GRTNP
-220 RDALRVSEDGRELR
+220 RDALRVSDDGGELR
-234 VPLDAVPDR
+234 VPLDAVPER
-243 LRVHAVTVA
+243 LRVHAVAVA
-252 RDPDGDP
+252 HDPDGDP
-259 RVSVADAAAIER
+259 RVSVADAAAVVR
-271 VDAGPP
+271 GQSAANDAGGE
-277 AADEGGGESVLTPN
+277 AALTPGA
-291 TPEFETVRLND
+291 PDFETVRLND
-302 PPAWTEDASV
+302 PPAWTRDASV
-312 YEVFVRTFSDAEE
+312 YEIFVRTFADADE
-325 GEAFDAI
+325 GAAFDAI
-332 AERIPQI
+332 AERIPRI
-339 ADLGVDTLWLT
+339 AELGVDTLWLT

-363 IVDFFDTADDLGDR
+363 IVEFFDTADDLGDR
-377 DDFEALVE
+377 ADFEALVE

-410 RDAYKNPDSPYRDR
+410 RDAYRNPDSPYRDR

-438 WELIANLDH
+438 WELIANLNH

-457 DVIDEWAPLVDGFR
+457 DVVDEWAPLVDGFR

-617 AVRDRYER
+617 DVRDRYED
-625 LLETR
+625 LLATR
-630 RDHPALGPDGDLS
+630 RDHPALGPAGDVS
-643 RVGYHVASGDLS
+643 RVDYHVASGDLS
-655 EQPIVAS
+655 ERPIVAS

-675 SDGDEELI
+675 RDGDEALV
-683 VVLNFAPADASVAVD
+683 VVLNFAPAEASVAVEA
-698 VDHGERDLVTGEPCV
+698 DHGERDLVSGERCV
-713 VEDGEGTERIRVD
+713 VEDADGTERIRVD
-726 EVAVVPVG
+726 EVAVVPVA